1 MKEVV
6 LWVELNMIN
15 TIVDNKYGCLGWVG
29 CFHQEYAPLLTIN
42 MAVWVGLGWVGW
54 LFVVV
59 FTKKY
64 SLKRPFSAKILAF
77 SWDFYLQRYIFWFG
91 LGFLA

>member
-1 MKEVV
+1 
-6 LWVELNMIN
+6 MIN
-15 TIVDNKYGCLGWVG
+15 TIVDNKYGC
-29 CFHQEYAPLLTIN
+29 
-42 MAVWVGLGWVGW
+42 LGWVGW

-77 SWDFYLQRYIFWFG
+77 SWDFFLQRHIF
-91 LGFLA
+91 